1 MKFTYIT
8 KRGESLPLIGNE
20 YFFLTNVDGQTEAN
34 ADLSSVITG
43 GVDGDTVTN
52 EQVQPRTL
60 ALTLRI
66 KNGVNVEEAKR
77 EILKMIK
84 IKQEGTIVWEQNS
97 RSVSIKGLVESIE
110 MPRWTNAVIMQ
121 ITFHCEQPFWEDVE
135 EVIQEISESVNLHYF
150 TDDETDMLYF
160 PEEGIPFG
168 RYSTTRTKSFYNAGD
183 VAVGIMI
190 EINAFGTVTNPK
202 IYDTDGNFFGLG
214 YGTGSKRLVLS
225 AGDKVVITTF
235 KGNKTATLN
244 GVNIYD
250 KIAAH
255 SIWLQLET
263 GDNQFRIASDDKD
276 EEGEPIID
284 NMAFNLTYKQRYI

>member
-1 MKFTYIT
+1 MKFTYVT

-52 EQVQPRTL
+52 EQAQPRSL

-66 KNGVNVEEAKR
+66 KGGVNVEDAKR
-77 EILKMIK
+77 EILKKIK

-121 ITFHCEQPFWEDVE
+121 ITLHCEQPFWEDVE
-135 EVIQEISESVNLHYF
+135 DVIQEINEFVNLHYF

-168 RYSTTRTKSFYNAGD
+168 RYDTTRAKTFYNAGD

-190 EINAFGTVTNPK
+190 EINALSTVTNPK
-202 IYDTDGNFFGLG
+202 IYDTDGNFFGVG
-214 YGTGSKRLVLS
+214 YGTGNKRLVLS
-225 AGDKVVITTF
+225 SGDKVVITTF
-235 KGNKTATLN
+235 KGNKTVTLN
-244 GVNIYD
+244 GESIYD
-250 KIAAH
+250 KIAPH
-255 SIWLQLET
+255 SVWLQLET
-263 GDNQFRIASDDKD
+263 GDNQFRITSDDKD
-276 EEGEPIID
+276 EDGDPIID
-284 NMAFNLTYKQRYI
+284 NMVFNLTYRQRYI